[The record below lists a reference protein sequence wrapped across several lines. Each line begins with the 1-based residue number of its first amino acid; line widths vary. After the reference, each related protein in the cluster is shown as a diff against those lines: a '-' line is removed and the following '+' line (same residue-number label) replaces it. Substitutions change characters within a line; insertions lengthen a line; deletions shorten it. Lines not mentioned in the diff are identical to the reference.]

1 MRHLCLTERV
11 VGIITKEERNVP
23 FNPDIVVTEPG
34 SSHVLV
40 IIEAKIG
47 GSKPES
53 EAQLKRY
60 MWEMSCPTG
69 LLVSPRSMALFRN
82 WFTDYSSDSIKKL
95 GEYPSPRSWGHL
107 ADRKSGA
114 EFETRV
120 QNWLESL
127 RKGVG
132 AGELPQETREALSE
146 YVLPSLM
153 NGEIHAAGPRL
164 TA

>member
-1 MRHLCLTERV
+1 M
-11 VGIITKEERNVP
+11 P

-34 SSHVLV
+34 SSQVLV
-40 IIEAKIG
+40 IIEAKVS
-47 GSKPES
+47 GSEPES
-53 EAQLKRY
+53 ESQLKRY

-69 LLVSPRSMALFRN
+69 LLVSPKSIALFRN
-82 WFTDYSSDSIKKL
+82 WFTNYSSDSIEKL
-95 GEYPSPRSWGHL
+95 GEYPSPRSWRLL

-127 RKGVG
+127 RKGTG
-132 AGELPQETREALSE
+132 AAELPPETRDALSE